1 MAALT
6 AEQKDRPTAAPVGC
20 PAFTTAEPM
29 VVQTAGPMVVQMVVQ
44 TAEPMVVQTAEPMV
58 VQTAGPMVVQTAELM
73 AALKDRPT
81 AAPVACRAFMTAGP
95 MAAQTE
101 ALSTLQPALG
111 RLIGIGVE
119 EFARDYWGRQ
129 ALLTPA
135 GAAIGGSG
143 FGDLLDA
150 DAVDELVS
158 ERGLRTPFLRVAR
171 DGTTLGDA
179 TFTAPGGVG
188 ATIADQ
194 VSDDSLV
201 RLFADGATM
210 VLQALHRV
218 WPPVVTFCQ
227 RLAADLGHPVQ
238 ANAYVTPPQNQG
250 FSNHYDVHD
259 VFVLQISGEKRW
271 VIHAPVHPA
280 PLRHQPWTD
289 RRRSV
294 ERRAAEEPV
303 IDTVLRPGDGLY
315 LPRGFLHAATALGG
329 VSTHLTLGVHSWTRY
344 GLAEQLVQL
353 ALRTVAEDPAA
364 RASLPVGVDLSDPT
378 DLAEDLEVIRG
389 RLIDVLRDADAASLA
404 STLAPL
410 ARSAQRA
417 APIGPLRQLRTADEL
432 TDITSVLVRPY
443 LAGSVSD
450 RTDGGL
456 TVTSRAGQVVIT
468 AADRETFLSWWQSG
482 HGTSGQ
488 LGTDLSRKL
497 LLTGLAVTG

>member
-1 MAALT
+1 
-6 AEQKDRPTAAPVGC
+6 
-20 PAFTTAEPM
+20 M
-29 VVQTAGPMVVQMVVQ
+29 VAQ
-44 TAEPMVVQTAEPMV
+44 
-58 VQTAGPMVVQTAELM
+58 
-73 AALKDRPT
+73 
-81 AAPVACRAFMTAGP
+81 TAGP

-101 ALSTLQPALG
+101 APSTRQPALG

-119 EFARDYWGRQ
+119 EFARDHWGRQ
-129 ALLTPA
+129 AVLTSA
-135 GAAIGGSG
+135 GAAAGGSG

-171 DGTTLGDA
+171 EGTTLGDA
-179 TFTAPGGVG
+179 TFTASGGVG
-188 ATIADQ
+188 ATIGDQ

-218 WPPVVTFCQ
+218 WPPIVTFCQ

-303 IDTVLRPGDGLY
+303 IDTVLRPGDVLY

-353 ALRTVAEDPAA
+353 ALRAVADDPAA
-364 RASLPVGVDLSDPT
+364 RASLPLGVDLSDPT
-378 DLAEDLEVIRG
+378 DLAEDLDLVRG
-389 RLIDVLRDADAASLA
+389 RLIDVLRGADAAALA
-404 STLAPL
+404 SALAPL

-417 APIGPLRQLRTADEL
+417 APIGPLRQLRAADEL
-432 TDITSVLVRPY
+432 TDLTPVLVRPY
-443 LAGSVSD
+443 LAGSLSD
-450 RTDGGL
+450 RSDGGL
-456 TVTSRAGQVVIT
+456 TVSSRAGQVIIP
-468 AADRETFLSWWQSG
+468 ADDRETFVSWWQAG
-482 HGTSGQ
+482 RGTSGE
-488 LGTDLSRKL
+488 LGSGLTRRL

>member
-1 MAALT
+1 
-6 AEQKDRPTAAPVGC
+6 
-20 PAFTTAEPM
+20 M
-29 VVQTAGPMVVQMVVQ
+29 VAQ
-44 TAEPMVVQTAEPMV
+44 
-58 VQTAGPMVVQTAELM
+58 
-73 AALKDRPT
+73 
-81 AAPVACRAFMTAGP
+81 TAGP

-101 ALSTLQPALG
+101 APSTLQPALD

-119 EFARDYWGRQ
+119 EFACDYWGRQ
-129 ALLTPA
+129 ELLTPA
-135 GAAIGGSG
+135 GAAVGGSG
-143 FGDLLDA
+143 FGAGFSDLLDA

-201 RLFADGATM
+201 RLFAEGATM

-271 VIHAPVHPA
+271 VIHEPVHPA

-294 ERRAAEEPV
+294 EKRAAEEPV
-303 IDTVLRPGDGLY
+303 IDTVLRPGDSLY

-353 ALRTVAEDPAA
+353 ALRAVAEDPEA
-364 RASLPVGVDLSDPT
+364 RASLPVGVDLSDPS

-389 RLIDVLRDADAASLA
+389 RLIDVLRDADASALA
-404 STLAPL
+404 SALAPL

-417 APIGPLRQLRTADEL
+417 APIGPLHQLQAADEL
-432 TDITSVLVRPY
+432 TDRTPVLVRPY
-443 LAGSVSD
+443 LAGSVKD

-456 TVTSRAGQVVIT
+456 TVSSRAGQVSIP
-468 AADRETFLSWWQSG
+468 AAEREAFLTWWQSG
-482 HGTSGQ
+482 HGTTGELGSG
-488 LGTDLSRKL
+488 LTRKL

>member
-1 MAALT
+1 
-6 AEQKDRPTAAPVGC
+6 
-20 PAFTTAEPM
+20 
-29 VVQTAGPMVVQMVVQ
+29 
-44 TAEPMVVQTAEPMV
+44 
-58 VQTAGPMVVQTAELM
+58 
-73 AALKDRPT
+73 
-81 AAPVACRAFMTAGP
+81 

-101 ALSTLQPALG
+101 APDTLQPALA

-129 ALLTPA
+129 ALLTPR
-135 GAAIGGSG
+135 GAATSGCG

-158 ERGLRTPFLRVAR
+158 ERGLRTPFLRVAQN
-171 DGTTLGDA
+171 GSTLADS

-188 ATIADQ
+188 ATIGDQ
-194 VSDDSLV
+194 VSDDQLV
-201 RLFADGATM
+201 RLFAGGATM

-294 ERRAAEEPV
+294 ERRATEEPIV
-303 IDTVLRPGDGLY
+303 DTVLRPGDGLY

-344 GLAEQLVQL
+344 TLAEQLLQQ
-353 ALRTVAEDPAA
+353 ALRKVADDPRA
-364 RASLPVGVDLSDPT
+364 RDSLPLGVDLGEPSE
-378 DLAEDLEVIRG
+378 LADDLELIREH
-389 RLIDVLRDADAASLA
+389 LVDALRDVDAASLA
-404 STLAPL
+404 SALAPL
-410 ARSAQRA
+410 ARSGQRA
-417 APIGPLRQLRTADEL
+417 TPIGPLRQLRTADEL
-432 TDITSVLVRPY
+432 TELTPVLVRRY
-443 LAGSVSD
+443 LTGTLGERA
-450 RTDGGL
+450 DGGL
-456 TVTSRAGQVVIT
+456 TVSSRAGQVVI
-468 AADRETFLSWWQSG
+468 AAAEREAFLSWWRAG
-482 HGTSGQ
+482 GGTAGE
-488 LGTDLSRKL
+488 LGAGLARKL